1 MPRIIAEVKQ
11 VMASFRCYDNSDVI
25 ATLIMTNFHLNTTV
39 VAIFPNACL
48 WRHSLYSNLVL
59 TLKTDCVKPSSY
71 ICQYGLCCC
80 NMALLSF
87 RLFRKHLGNL
97 RDIFGQMVYRPPP
110 RLAKNFPYAY
120 DCACSWWDYPAE
132 LLAVSRSDRSYARQW
147 WFCATTTVLERL
159 VAKCMLLEATE
170 ENEH

>member
-1 MPRIIAEVKQ
+1 MTTPMSLQPWSWQIFILIQLWWQFFQMLVYGDIVYTQTWYWPWKLT
-11 VMASFRCYDNSDVI
+11 VSSHLHIYASTAYVVVI
-25 ATLIMTNFHLNTTV
+25 
-39 VAIFPNACL
+39 
-48 WRHSLYSNLVL
+48 W
-59 TLKTDCVKPSSY
+59 PSSPSD
-71 ICQYGLCCC
+71 
-80 NMALLSF
+80 SF
-87 RLFRKHLGNL
+87 VNIWETCEIFLGKW
-97 RDIFGQMVYRPPP
+97 FTAPP

-147 WFCATTTVLERL
+147 WFCVTTTVLERL

>member
-1 MPRIIAEVKQ
+1 MTTPMSLQPWSWQIFILIQLWWQFFQMLVYGDIVYTQTWYWPWKLT
-11 VMASFRCYDNSDVI
+11 VSSHLHIYASTAYVVVI
-25 ATLIMTNFHLNTTV
+25 
-39 VAIFPNACL
+39 
-48 WRHSLYSNLVL
+48 W
-59 TLKTDCVKPSSY
+59 PSSPSD
-71 ICQYGLCCC
+71 
-80 NMALLSF
+80 SF
-87 RLFRKHLGNL
+87 VNIWETCEIFLGKW
-97 RDIFGQMVYRPPP
+97 FTAPPP

-147 WFCATTTVLERL
+147 RFCATTTVLERL

>member
-1 MPRIIAEVKQ
+1 MTTPMSLQPWSWQIFILIQLWWQFFQMLVYGDIVYTQTWYWPWKLT
-11 VMASFRCYDNSDVI
+11 VSSHLHIYASTAYVVVI
-25 ATLIMTNFHLNTTV
+25 
-39 VAIFPNACL
+39 
-48 WRHSLYSNLVL
+48 W
-59 TLKTDCVKPSSY
+59 PSSPSD
-71 ICQYGLCCC
+71 
-80 NMALLSF
+80 SF
-87 RLFRKHLGNL
+87 VNIWETCEIFLGKW
-97 RDIFGQMVYRPPP
+97 FTPP

-147 WFCATTTVLERL
+147 WFCTTTTVLERL